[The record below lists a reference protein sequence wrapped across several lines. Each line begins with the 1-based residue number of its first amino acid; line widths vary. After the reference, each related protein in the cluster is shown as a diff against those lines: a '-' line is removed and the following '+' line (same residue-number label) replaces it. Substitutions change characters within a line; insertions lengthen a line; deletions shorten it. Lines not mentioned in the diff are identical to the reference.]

1 MPFLLGFLE
10 RLFGKAES
18 REDRTAAAV
27 MASDD
32 LERIEEELKK
42 IGHGYEAAR
51 LLNRAGDLYLVK
63 GDRQSALGRYGDAI
77 DAYLQSGEY
86 DNAMAVCRKIIRV
99 VPEVIRTR
107 RTLAWLCL
115 GKGFLEIARE
125 HIEAYTTASIEAD
138 LEPLA
143 VQHLL
148 LMAQYIDRPEFRDFL
163 AEKLVELGDPEA
175 AQRVREGKA
184 AEGVRA
190 AGWTPVVFAA
200 MLTPEELR
208 KAATEGFEIKAPTG
222 EVGGDEFESLLF
234 DPEGAA
240 RAQMAEIEA
249 AAQTGSAPEEKAAAG
264 DEEEEPEEEPEEEE
278 KEEKARKRKKSK
290 KKKKKK
296 KKKGEDEDEEEEE
309 EEEREEEKEDEESE
323 EEEEEEEEE

>member
-1 MPFLLGFLE
+1 MLGFLKK
-10 RLFGKAES
+10 LFGGSERRPERGS
-18 REDRTAAAV
+18 TAAV

-32 LERIEEELKK
+32 LDRIEQELKR

-51 LLNRAGDLYLVK
+51 LLIRAGDLYLVK
-63 GDRQSALGRYGDAI
+63 SDRPNALKRYGDAI

-125 HIEAYTTASIEAD
+125 HIAAYTVASIEAD
-138 LEPLA
+138 LAPLA

-148 LMAQYIDRPEFRDFL
+148 LMAQYVDRPEFRDFL
-163 AEKLVELGDPEA
+163 ADKLKELGDEEA
-175 AQRVREGKA
+175 ARRVRSGEA
-184 AEGVRA
+184 TEGVRA

-208 KAATEGFEIKAPTG
+208 RAADEGFEIKAPTAETG
-222 EVGGDEFESLLF
+222 VDEFDALLF
-234 DPEGAA
+234 DPEAAA
-240 RAQMAEIEA
+240 RERRPAEAEPEDDEA
-249 AAQTGSAPEEKAAAG
+249 EAPEPEAEDVEAEK
-264 DEEEEPEEEPEEEE
+264 
-278 KEEKARKRKKSK
+278 
-290 KKKKKK
+290 
-296 KKKGEDEDEEEEE
+296 
-309 EEEREEEKEDEESE
+309 E
-323 EEEEEEEEE
+323 EEEEEEEEEDAEKD

>member
-1 MPFLLGFLE
+1 MLGFLK
-10 RLFGKAES
+10 RLFGGSEPDQ
-18 REDRTAAAV
+18 RDRGTTAVV

-32 LERIEEELKK
+32 LGRIESEIKK

-63 GDRQSALGRYGDAI
+63 GDRQSALRRYGDAI

-125 HIEAYTTASIEAD
+125 HIEAYTAASREAD

-148 LMAQYIDRPEFRDFL
+148 LMAQYVDRPEFRDFL
-163 AEKLVELGDPEA
+163 ADKLAELGDEEA
-175 AQRVREGKA
+175 AGRVREGKA

-200 MLTPEELR
+200 LLTPEELR
-208 KAATEGFEIKAPTG
+208 RAAETGFEIKAPTG
-222 EVGGDEFESLLF
+222 EVDADELESLLF
-234 DPEGAA
+234 DPEAA
-240 RAQMAEIEA
+240 IRAQTAEA
-249 AAQTGSAPEEKAAAG
+249 KAADA
-264 DEEEEPEEEPEEEE
+264 EKEE
-278 KEEKARKRKKSK
+278 KEEKEEEEEKAAEKEEEEE
-290 KKKKKK
+290 
-296 KKKGEDEDEEEEE
+296 EDEEEDEEEEE
-309 EEEREEEKEDEESE
+309 EESHKD
-323 EEEEEEEEE
+323 

>member
-1 MPFLLGFLE
+1 MLSFLKKFFGGPE
-10 RLFGKAES
+10 R
-18 REDRTAAAV
+18 RQDRGSTAAV

-32 LERIEEELKK
+32 LDRIEQELKR

-63 GDRQSALGRYGDAI
+63 GDRPNALKRYGDAI

-125 HIEAYTTASIEAD
+125 HIDAYTVASLEAD
-138 LEPLA
+138 LAPLA
-143 VQHLL
+143 AQHLL
-148 LMAQYIDRPEFRDFL
+148 LMAQYVDRSEFRNFL
-163 AEKLVELGDPEA
+163 SDKLEQLGDEEA
-175 AQRVREGKA
+175 ARRVRSGEA
-184 AEGVRA
+184 TEGVRA

-208 KAATEGFEIKAPTG
+208 RAADEGFEIKAPTAETG
-222 EVGGDEFESLLF
+222 VDEFDALLF
-234 DPEGAA
+234 DPEAAA
-240 RAQMAEIEA
+240 RVKRPAKDKAEDDEA
-249 AAQTGSAPEEKAAAG
+249 AD
-264 DEEEEPEEEPEEEE
+264 DEAEEPKPDQDKEEE
-278 KEEKARKRKKSK
+278 K
-290 KKKKKK
+290 
-296 KKKGEDEDEEEEE
+296 
-309 EEEREEEKEDEESE
+309 E
-323 EEEEEEEEE
+323 EEEEEEEEEDPKKD